1 MSPEKTR
8 GGILAGV
15 RVLDLTRVLSGPFC
29 TMLLAD
35 QGAEVIKVEEP
46 GRGDDARHLGPPF
59 RGDVSGFFVS
69 INRNKKSLTLNLK
82 SDRGVDLLK
91 QLVRRADVFVENF
104 RPGVVERLGI
114 NYRAL
119 SAIRPEL
126 VYASVSGFGQTGP
139 YRERPGYNIIV
150 QALSGVMSTSGPS
163 GKPDGEPSGKPDGEP
178 SGKPDGEPS
187 GKLDGEPG
195 GEPYP
200 IGVSLGD
207 IPAGM
212 FAAFAITT
220 ALYARERTG
229 RGQYIDVSML
239 DSLVAMMENPIVR
252 HGMTGAPPQPFGRRH
267 PSITPYGIFDA
278 ADGPIALAVGNDRL
292 WLRLCE
298 VLDRPD
304 LAQDARFETNASR
317 TENAEALYAL
327 LGDLLAQRPASAWLQ
342 LLLAAGIPAA
352 PVNTVADLFEDPQIE
367 ARGMLPRVEQPG
379 AGSIPVCG
387 TPLRFAGQP
396 EPSYR
401 PAPRLGEHTREVLA
415 GWLGTSDADLDC
427 LRRDGVI

>member
-35 QGAEVIKVEEP
+35 QGAEVVKVEES

-82 SDRGVDLLK
+82 AQRGVDLLK

-104 RPGVVERLGI
+104 RPGVAERLGVD
-114 NYRAL
+114 YHAL
-119 SAIRPEL
+119 AAIQPKL
-126 VYASVSGFGQTGP
+126 IYASVSGFGQTGP

-163 GKPDGEPSGKPDGEP
+163 GKPDGEPGA
-178 SGKPDGEPS
+178 
-187 GKLDGEPG
+187 EPG

-252 HGMTGAPPQPFGRRH
+252 HGMTGAPPEPFGRRH

-278 ADGPIALAVGNDRL
+278 ADGPIALAIGNDRI

-401 PAPRLGEHTREVLA
+401 PAPRLGEHTREVLT
-415 GWLGTSDADLDC
+415 GWLGTSDAGLDS

>member
-1 MSPEKTR
+1 MSPEKVR
-8 GGILAGV
+8 GGILSGV

-35 QGAEVIKVEEP
+35 QGAEVVKVEAP
-46 GRGDDARHLGPPF
+46 DQGDDARHLGPPF
-59 RGDVSGFFVS
+59 RGGVSGFFIS

-82 SDRGVDLLK
+82 TERGIDLLMK
-91 QLVRRADVFVENF
+91 LVRRADVFVENF
-104 RPGVVERLGI
+104 RPGVAGRLGI
-114 NYRAL
+114 DYRAL
-119 SAIRPEL
+119 SSIQPKL
-126 VYASVSGFGQTGP
+126 IYASVSGFGQTGP

-150 QALSGVMSTSGPS
+150 QALSGVMSTSGPA
-163 GKPDGEPSGKPDGEP
+163 GAA
-178 SGKPDGEPS
+178 
-187 GKLDGEPG
+187 
-195 GEPYP
+195 PYP
-200 IGVSLGD
+200 IGLSVGD

-212 FAAFAITT
+212 FAALAIAT
-220 ALYARERTG
+220 ALYARERSG

-252 HGMTGAPPQPFGRRH
+252 CGMTEAPPEPFGRHH

-292 WLRLCE
+292 WLRFCE

-304 LAQDARFETNASR
+304 LTEDARFQTNASR
-317 TENAEALYAL
+317 TENAEVLHAL
-327 LGDLLAQRPASAWLQ
+327 LGDLLAQRPGAAWLEV
-342 LLLAAGIPAA
+342 LLAAGIPAA

-367 ARGMLPRVEQPG
+367 ARGMLPRIEQPD
-379 AGSIPVCG
+379 AGPIAVCG

-396 EPSYR
+396 LPTYL

-415 GWLGTSDADLDC
+415 DWLGTSDAEVDS

>member
-1 MSPEKTR
+1 MSPEKM
-8 GGILAGV
+8 GSGILAGV
-15 RVLDLTRVLSGPFC
+15 RVLDLTHVLSGPFC

-35 QGAEVIKVEEP
+35 QGAEVAKVEAP

-82 SDRGVDLLK
+82 AERGIDLLK
-91 QLVRRADVFVENF
+91 QLARRADIFVENF
-104 RPGVVERLGI
+104 RPGVAERLGVD
-114 NYRAL
+114 YRAL
-119 SAIRPEL
+119 SAIQPKL

-139 YRERPGYNIIV
+139 YRERPSYNIIV
-150 QALSGVMSTSGPS
+150 QALSGVMSTSGPA
-163 GKPDGEPSGKPDGEP
+163 GVA
-178 SGKPDGEPS
+178 
-187 GKLDGEPG
+187 
-195 GEPYP
+195 PYP
-200 IGVSLGD
+200 IGLSLGD

-212 FAAFAITT
+212 FAAFGITT

-252 HGMTGAPPQPFGRRH
+252 HGMTGARPEPFGRHH

-292 WLRLCE
+292 WLQLCE

-304 LAQDARFETNASR
+304 LAGDARFQTNASR
-317 TENAEALYAL
+317 TENAEALHAL
-327 LGDLLAQRPASAWLQ
+327 LGDLLAQRPGLGWLE

-367 ARGMLPRVEQPG
+367 ARGMLPRVEQPD

-387 TPLRFAGQP
+387 APLRFAGQP
-396 EPSYR
+396 QPTYR
-401 PAPRLGEHTREVLA
+401 PAPRLGEHTREVLT
-415 GWLGTSDADLDC
+415 GWLGTSDADLDS

>member
-8 GGILAGV
+8 GGILSGV
-15 RVLDLTRVLSGPFC
+15 RVLDLTHVLSGPFC

-35 QGAEVIKVEEP
+35 QGAEVVKVEEP

-69 INRNKKSLTLNLK
+69 VNRNKKSLTLNLK
-82 SDRGVDLLK
+82 AQRGVDLLK

-104 RPGVVERLGI
+104 RPGVAERLGVD
-114 NYRAL
+114 YHAL
-119 SAIRPEL
+119 AAIQPKL
-126 VYASVSGFGQTGP
+126 IYASVSGFGQTGP

-150 QALSGVMSTSGPS
+150 QALSGVMSTSGPAGGEPG
-163 GKPDGEPSGKPDGEP
+163 GKPDGKPDG
-178 SGKPDGEPS
+178 K
-187 GKLDGEPG
+187 
-195 GEPYP
+195 PYP
-200 IGVSLGD
+200 IGVSVGD

-212 FAAFAITT
+212 FTAFAITT

-252 HGMTGAPPQPFGRRH
+252 HGMTGAPPEPFGRLH

-304 LAQDARFETNASR
+304 LAEDARFETNASR

-327 LGDLLAQRPASAWLQ
+327 LGDLLAQRPAAAWLQ

-352 PVNTVADLFEDPQIE
+352 PVNTVADLFGDPQIE

-387 TPLRFAGQP
+387 TPLRFSGQP
-396 EPSYR
+396 EPTYR
-401 PAPRLGEHTREVLA
+401 PAPRLGEHTREVLT
-415 GWLGTSDADLDC
+415 GWLGTSDADLDS

>member
-1 MSPEKTR
+1 
-8 GGILAGV
+8 
-15 RVLDLTRVLSGPFC
+15 
-29 TMLLAD
+29 MLLTD
-35 QGAEVIKVEEP
+35 QGAEVVKVEEP

-59 RGDVSGFFVS
+59 RGDASGFFVS
-69 INRNKKSLTLNLK
+69 VNRNKKSLTLNLK
-82 SDRGVDLLK
+82 EERGVDLLK

-104 RPGVVERLGI
+104 RPGVAKRLGI
-114 NYRAL
+114 DYQAL
-119 SAIRPEL
+119 SAIQPKL
-126 VYASVSGFGQTGP
+126 IYASVSGFGQTGP

-150 QALSGVMSTSGPS
+150 QALSGVMSTSGTAG
-163 GKPDGEPSGKPDGEP
+163 GK
-178 SGKPDGEPS
+178 
-187 GKLDGEPG
+187 
-195 GEPYP
+195 PYP
-200 IGVSLGD
+200 IGISLGD

-252 HGMTGAPPQPFGRRH
+252 HGMTGAPPEPFGRRH

-292 WLRLCE
+292 WLQLCE

-304 LAQDARFETNASR
+304 LAEDARFETNASR

-327 LGDLLAQRPASAWLQ
+327 LGDLVAQRPAAAWLQ

-352 PVNTVADLFEDPQIE
+352 PVNTVADLFGDPQIE

-401 PAPRLGEHTREVLA
+401 PAPRLGEHTREVLT
-415 GWLGTSDADLDC
+415 GWLGTSDADLDS

>member
-1 MSPEKTR
+1 MEGSRVSRESV
-8 GGILAGV
+8 GNGILSGV

-35 QGAEVIKVEEP
+35 QGAEVVKVEEP

-59 RGDVSGFFVS
+59 RGDISGFFVS
-69 INRNKKSLTLNLK
+69 INRNKKSLTLDLK
-82 SDRGVDLLK
+82 AQRGVDLLK
-91 QLVRRADVFVENF
+91 QLVKRADVFVENF
-104 RPGVVERLGI
+104 RPGVAERLGVD
-114 NYRAL
+114 YRTL
-119 SAIRPEL
+119 SAIQPKL

-150 QALSGVMSTSGPS
+150 QALSGVMSTSGPAAS
-163 GKPDGEPSGKPDGEP
+163 EPGAEPDGKPGGK
-178 SGKPDGEPS
+178 
-187 GKLDGEPG
+187 
-195 GEPYP
+195 PYP

-252 HGMTGAPPQPFGRRH
+252 HGITGAPPESFGRHH

-278 ADGPIALAVGNDRL
+278 ADAPIAVAVGNDRL
-292 WLRLCE
+292 WLQLCE
-298 VLDRPD
+298 VLERPD

-327 LGDLLAQRPASAWLQ
+327 LGDLLAQRPAAAWLQ

-367 ARGMLPRVEQPG
+367 ARGMLPCVEQPG
-379 AGSIPVCG
+379 AGSIAVCG

-401 PAPRLGEHTREVLA
+401 PAPRLGEHTREVLT
-415 GWLGTSDADLDC
+415 GWLGTSDADLDS

>member
-1 MSPEKTR
+1 MQLRPRHNRVIGRIGVGMERRHMSPEKTR
-8 GGILAGV
+8 GGILSGV

-35 QGAEVIKVEEP
+35 QGAEVVKVEEP

-69 INRNKKSLTLNLK
+69 VNRNKKSLTLNLK
-82 SDRGVDLLK
+82 AERGVDLLK

-104 RPGVVERLGI
+104 RPGVAERLGI
-114 NYRAL
+114 DYPAL
-119 SAIRPEL
+119 SAIRPKL

-163 GKPDGEPSGKPDGEP
+163 GKP
-178 SGKPDGEPS
+178 
-187 GKLDGEPG
+187 DGEPG

-252 HGMTGAPPQPFGRRH
+252 HGMTGAPPEPFGRRH

-292 WLRLCE
+292 WLGLCE
-298 VLDRPD
+298 AIDRPD

-317 TENAEALYAL
+317 TENAQALYAL
-327 LGDLLAQRPASAWLQ
+327 LGDLLAQRPASVWVQ

-387 TPLRFAGQP
+387 MPLRLVGQP
-396 EPSYR
+396 EPTYG
-401 PAPRLGEHTREVLA
+401 PAPRLGEHTREVLS
-415 GWLGTSDADLDC
+415 GWLGTSDADLAS
-427 LRRDGVI
+427 LRREDVI

>member
-1 MSPEKTR
+1 MERRRVSGESI
-8 GGILAGV
+8 GNGILSGV

-35 QGAEVIKVEEP
+35 QGAEVVKVEAP

-69 INRNKKSLTLNLK
+69 VNRNKKSLTLNLK
-82 SDRGVDLLK
+82 AERGVDLLK
-91 QLVRRADVFVENF
+91 QLARRADVFVENF
-104 RPGVVERLGI
+104 RPGVAERLGVD
-114 NYRAL
+114 YHAL
-119 SAIRPEL
+119 AAIQPKL

-139 YRERPGYNIIV
+139 YRERAGYNIVV
-150 QALSGVMSTSGPS
+150 QALSGVMSTSGPTDA
-163 GKPDGEPSGKPDGEP
+163 G
-178 SGKPDGEPS
+178 
-187 GKLDGEPG
+187 
-195 GEPYP
+195 PYP
-200 IGVSLGD
+200 VGVSLGD

-229 RGQYIDVSML
+229 RGQYIDISML

-252 HGMTGAPPQPFGRRH
+252 HGMTGASPESFGRRH

-278 ADGPIALAVGNDRL
+278 ADGPIAVAVGNDRL
-292 WLRLCE
+292 WLQLCE
-298 VLDRPD
+298 ALERPD

-327 LGDLLAQRPASAWLQ
+327 FGDLLAQRPAAAWLQ

-352 PVNTVADLFEDPQIE
+352 PINTVADLFEDPQIE
-367 ARGMLPRVEQPG
+367 ARSMLPRIEQPG
-379 AGSIPVCG
+379 AGSIAVCG

-396 EPSYR
+396 EPTYG
-401 PAPRLGEHTREVLA
+401 PAPSLGEHTREVLT
-415 GWLGTSDADLDC
+415 GWLGTSDADVDS

>member
-1 MSPEKTR
+1 MSPEKPR

-35 QGAEVIKVEEP
+35 QGAEVVKVEEP

-82 SDRGVDLLK
+82 SERGVDLLK

-187 GKLDGEPG
+187 GKPD

-401 PAPRLGEHTREVLA
+401 PAPRLGEHTCEVLA